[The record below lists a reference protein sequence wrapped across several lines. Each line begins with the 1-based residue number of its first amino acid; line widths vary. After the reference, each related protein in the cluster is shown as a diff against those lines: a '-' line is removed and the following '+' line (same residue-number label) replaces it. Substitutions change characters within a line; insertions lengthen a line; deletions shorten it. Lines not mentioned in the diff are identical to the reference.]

1 MVILIGLTVVT
12 VVVKVTNTPR
22 NNAVVLGIQTK
33 IILLQDLKD
42 FFLSHAKCVW
52 IEFSYIILNYVNA
65 GDGNRWEKGS
75 EYSNISA
82 FTASHQ
88 FKRNGKWIRYIT
100 KI

>member
-42 FFLSHAKCVW
+42 FFLSHAKCV
-52 IEFSYIILNYVNA
+52 
-65 GDGNRWEKGS
+65 
-75 EYSNISA
+75 
-82 FTASHQ
+82 
-88 FKRNGKWIRYIT
+88 
-100 KI
+100 